1 MNITKERE
9 TMKCPKC
16 QTTSF
21 ELRKAVIT
29 NYKEGEIYAACC
41 VKCGTVLGM
50 IKG

>member
-1 MNITKERE
+1 MIVTKEKE
-9 TMKCPKC
+9 TMKCPNCKEI
-16 QTTSF
+16 SF

-29 NYKEGEIYAACC
+29 NSKSEIYAVCC